1 LVVETPDV
9 SRSSAEAEYH
19 VVAHAIA
26 ECCELRQLLQELHDP
41 LSKATLVFCDN
52 VSAVYM
58 AANPVHHRRTKHIE
72 IDIHFVRKK
81 VALGEV
87 RVLHVPSSHQ
97 FDDIMTKGLPIQL
110 FTDFRFSLGVCQDP
124 PTTAGGC
131 IECCIWSC
139 IVLLVLQAVSG
150 LYNERS
156 PPSWVC
162 GVCPIFYNLQAK
174 HPNTQSINL
183 THGQYTKHK
192 PDTWLILSNNII
204 HF

>member
-1 LVVETPDV
+1 LVVETPGV

-26 ECCELRQLLQELHDP
+26 ECCGLRQLLQELHDP

-72 IDIHFVRKK
+72 IGIHFVRKK

-139 IVLLVLQAVSG
+139 IVLLVLQAVFG

-183 THGQYTKHK
+183 THG
-192 PDTWLILSNNII
+192 
-204 HF
+204 

>member
-1 LVVETPDV
+1 
-9 SRSSAEAEYH
+9 
-19 VVAHAIA
+19 
-26 ECCELRQLLQELHDP
+26 
-41 LSKATLVFCDN
+41 
-52 VSAVYM
+52 M

-183 THGQYTKHK
+183 THG
-192 PDTWLILSNNII
+192 
-204 HF
+204 